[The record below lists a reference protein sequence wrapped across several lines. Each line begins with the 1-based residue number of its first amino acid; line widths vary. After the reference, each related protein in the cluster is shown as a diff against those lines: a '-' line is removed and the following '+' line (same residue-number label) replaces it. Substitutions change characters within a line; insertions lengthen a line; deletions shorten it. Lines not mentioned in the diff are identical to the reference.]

1 MWLQAAHARLHGGRF
16 ATSAATLLNASLCSL
31 QLGGTDTCDLDALR
45 FASDH
50 PEVFTVRVLVTEY
63 ALRLTR
69 ECPSRPCFMASVR
82 VQVPA
87 RHRVEGAA
95 AEGAAAVPYVYTAFN
110 NSNRDTV
117 VCHEDPNASAP
128 CL

>member
-1 MWLQAAHARLHGGRF
+1 M
-16 ATSAATLLNASLCSL
+16 N
-31 QLGGTDTCDLDALR
+31 
-45 FASDH
+45 
-50 PEVFTVRVLVTEY
+50 VTEHV
-63 ALRLTR
+63 AQLTR

-87 RHRVEGAA
+87 LHTAERAAAEAVAKGAAGVAAEGAA
-95 AEGAAAVPYVYTAFN
+95 AEGAAEGSAAKGAAPYVYTAFI

-117 VCHEDPNASAP
+117 VRHEDPTASAP